1 MNIFFKEFHE
11 DNMIKIVIA
20 GMEEV
25 KISFEKPTEKELLE
39 HLDGVIYSAVV
50 SSLNELRQ
58 RREDFNL
65 EQQPSDDF
73 KKFFELPASLA
84 AKILLYKIM
93 LKHNFRAVDLTKK
106 LNISPAAVGRLLD
119 FTKKSEIDGIQE
131 ALKVTGYDLVMDA
144 KVR

>member
-1 MNIFFKEFHE
+1 MLSPEWK
-11 DNMIKIVIA
+11 KL
-20 GMEEV
+20 

-106 LNISPAAVGRLLD
+106 MNISPAAVGRLLD

>member
-1 MNIFFKEFHE
+1 
-11 DNMIKIVIA
+11 
-20 GMEEV
+20 
-25 KISFEKPTEKELLE
+25 
-39 HLDGVIYSAVV
+39 
-50 SSLNELRQ
+50 
-58 RREDFNL
+58 
-65 EQQPSDDF
+65 
-73 KKFFELPASLA
+73 
-84 AKILLYKIM
+84 M

>member
-1 MNIFFKEFHE
+1 MS
-11 DNMIKIVIA
+11 
-20 GMEEV
+20 
-25 KISFEKPTEKELLE
+25 ISFEKPTEKELLE

-73 KKFFELPASLA
+73 KKFLELPASLA

-144 KVR
+144 VR